1 MGAETQR
8 CSQDRKAPRAL
19 WTRQCLVNGLRS
31 VPSWGTLTPGPR
43 GSFWAVGVGGGE
55 RGTQLLLFFPEGQQA
70 SP

>member
-43 GSFWAVGVGGGE
+43 GSFWAVQTKLCPGVITPSQSWYKPVTKTE
-55 RGTQLLLFFPEGQQA
+55 
-70 SP
+70 